1 MKKLSKVALSAGLAM
16 LSTSI
21 YAKSIYISGSI
32 KSVSPKV
39 EVVYPDEMYRG
50 VEEYSVVA
58 RELANSGCSLHVNE
72 TDSYTTDSD
81 DLKCYFEW
89 TDDTDNS
96 WIPNGFNVSG
106 RPLGGAGE
114 HSRSYRISY
123 FSGTSKEKVTIL
135 EDSVSYTLIE
145 PPAPVLVKVNTQ
157 SNTSSA
163 NGLVYVSHNSNERLQ
178 TAIIEVEERPYDQ
191 IVHLTQ
197 FNQSCSIPKGQ
208 TQCDLNIGDIG
219 FSEDNSIMGEVYT
232 SIKVTDKYDFISTP
246 VEQLRYAWDYRPP
259 VIEQFAYKATGND
272 ENSPVVVTVENQTV
286 EVANNEAIIVLTS
299 PHSANYE
306 DRWWL
311 PTSVSV
317 EFKTDEDIKQVS
329 EYITLDGVDI
339 RRLFQE
345 TKVSSASGKIRS
357 LGQPQQ
363 IGDSFVYRVPLG
375 SVNDGQYLTEVVA
388 SDIYN
393 NNSSITDEKMEL
405 DRLPPQI
412 RLYNN
417 WTKFDNGDEINFIE
431 HMVITVQD
439 DTSTENEILDI
450 MLDGK
455 KVDFVGEF
463 PQAKYITTPV
473 DWQSNTAHTITVQAR
488 DKNNNHVETT
498 YSISFLPLDFMF
510 KNIDDLKV
518 AHVQNQE
525 IEYNQNKGKSCK
537 LYNSDRLAIQ
547 SINNESRMACS
558 VKWTVVPNGL
568 EEAWDTTTPKLIGAF
583 NETGAATIAAE
594 IYVHDYYGRTNLIK
608 SDSTTLIV
616 SDPITPEILFEEKD
630 MFAFGYNAVELG
642 NYSIGRYRIR
652 ASSSP
657 LDITILKNG
666 KTLEDFNVAQSR
678 RYAEHTI
685 SKTINDKNSANN
697 RRLWQEDVYE
707 VQVKYARQ
715 PENVVSNSITA
726 YTVPSRKARLLA
738 EQSDDEMST
747 SDRLSIKTKFG
758 IYSSFYRDV
767 VYDDSN
773 LGEWQVRIAVQDENK
788 ELAGLTAWQTVTD
801 NGQNT
806 FDIDFEGDD
815 IGDLR
820 YYAQSR
826 VVSPNPA
833 YEASVISSR
842 SSVKILKGTAIEG
855 NMKTIRIAGS
865 LPLSASI
872 RYDYLSA
879 DDKRASAGVV
889 WYMSDDNGTSWQ
901 KYSDGTR
908 FTYIARNEGTWL
920 VRAEITNRF
929 TGEISHTDQVQI
941 MAYRVPQLTLEGPS
955 NLISGMTGK
964 YTVYDQ
970 GELAD
975 SGNLLIEWSTDG
987 GKTYVTGSET
997 FDYEAS
1003 QLGSN
1008 QIVVRAAYIGYESD
1022 EKSWGIKK
1030 KSVRTQTPK
1039 PVRIRVNSEKDIETT
1054 MTLPLVATVTPPYTK
1069 MDMDIVTEW
1078 VLPDGTV
1085 VSGNTYEFTPTE
1097 QDLAIADVH
1106 RFKMRA
1112 WVDGYKSMTYNEYDH
1127 QVQVWKYQF
1136 PQYTMAYTQDVKV
1149 APSLITIWLRRPE
1162 GENLRENLKF
1172 DWNGRGRLELTKDW
1186 GMRARFKA
1194 KNPGIFPISVI
1205 ASDDRGNWDEFTEYV
1220 EVIEADPISVDL
1232 TEYFSNTYHRY
1243 PLDVTL
1249 RPTIRGGHPD
1259 DRVADYRWYLNGELQ
1274 PHLERSYAK
1283 FEDLEE
1289 GEHVLTLKVTTKFG
1303 QQGEASVP
1311 IEVLPNIPPV
1321 CSLSYRLVNKTAQV
1335 KADCKDEDGK
1345 IVRYDWKLG
1354 DYERKNVGSRI
1365 SALRQPGETELAE
1378 VTGYD
1383 DSGDTHTT
1391 QLLIQW

>member
-1 MKKLSKVALSAGLAM
+1 MKKLTKIALSAGLAM

-50 VEEYSVVA
+50 VEEYTA
-58 RELANSGCSLHVNE
+58 IAKELANSGCTLHANQP
-72 TDSYTTDSD
+72 DSYTTDSG
-81 DLKCYFEW
+81 DLKCFFEW
-89 TDDTDNS
+89 TGDTDDS
-96 WIPNGFNVSG
+96 WLPNGFNAEG
-106 RPLGGAGE
+106 RPLGAAGE
-114 HSRSYRISY
+114 HTRSYRISY
-123 FSGTSKEKVTIL
+123 FSGTSKEKVTIV
-135 EDSVSYTLIE
+135 EDSVTYTLLE
-145 PPAPVLVKVNTQ
+145 PPAPVLVDVNTT
-157 SNTSSA
+157 STTSSGS
-163 NGLVYVSHNSNERLQ
+163 GLVYVSHNSVERLK
-178 TAIIEVEERPYDQ
+178 TATVEVEERPYDQ
-191 IVHLTQ
+191 VVHLTQ
-197 FNQSCSIPKGQ
+197 FNQSCSVPKGE
-208 TQCDLNIGDIG
+208 TQCELNIGDIG
-219 FSEDNSIMGEVYT
+219 FSEDKSITGEVFT

-272 ENSPVVVTVENQTV
+272 ENSPVVITVENQTL
-286 EVANNEAIIVLTS
+286 ELANNEAVIVITS
-299 PHSANYE
+299 PHSADYE
-306 DRWWL
+306 ERWWL
-311 PTSVSV
+311 PTSVTID
-317 EFKTDEDIKQVS
+317 FTADEEIKQVS
-329 EYITLDGVDI
+329 DFITLDGVDI
-339 RRLFQE
+339 RRLFQD
-345 TKVSSASGKIRS
+345 TKISSMSGEIRS

-375 SVNDGQYLTEVVA
+375 SVNDGQYLTKVEA
-388 SDIYN
+388 SDIFSN
-393 NNSSITDEKMEL
+393 TGELIDAEMEL

-412 RLYNN
+412 RLYNK
-417 WTKFDNGDEINFIE
+417 WAKFDSGDEINFIE

-439 DTSTENEILDI
+439 DTSTENEILGI
-450 MLDGK
+450 MLDGEP
-455 KVDFVGEF
+455 VEFAGEF
-463 PQAKYITTPV
+463 PQAKYITTKV
-473 DWQSNTAHTITVQAR
+473 DWQSNTAHSITVQAR
-488 DKNNNHVETT
+488 DKNNNYVETT
-498 YSISFLPLDFMF
+498 HSISFLPLDYIF

-518 AHVQNQE
+518 AHVQNQD
-525 IEYNQNKGKSCK
+525 ITYDQNKGKSCK

-547 SINNESRMACS
+547 SINNDSRMACS
-558 VKWTVVPNGL
+558 VKWTLIPDGL
-568 EEAWDTTTPKLIGAF
+568 EEAWDTSTPKLIGAF
-583 NETGAATIAAE
+583 SATGAATIAAE

-608 SDSTTLIV
+608 TDSTTLIV
-616 SDPITPEILFEEKD
+616 KEPITPEILFEEKD
-630 MFAFGYNAVELG
+630 MFSFGYNAVELG

-657 LDITILKNG
+657 LDITIFKNG
-666 KTLEDFNVAQSR
+666 QTLEDYNIAQSR

-715 PENVVSNSITA
+715 PENVVSNSIIA

-738 EQSDDEMST
+738 EQSEVEMST
-747 SDRLSIKTKFG
+747 SDELSIKTKFG

-767 VYDDSN
+767 VYEDSK

-788 ELAGLTAWQTVTD
+788 ELAGLTEWQTVSD
-801 NGQNT
+801 SGQNN
-806 FDIDFEGDD
+806 FDINFDHDE

-842 SSVKILKGTAIEG
+842 STVKVLKGTAIEG
-855 NMKTIRIAGS
+855 NMKTIRITGS
-865 LPLSASI
+865 LPLSASV

-889 WYMSDDNGTSWQ
+889 WYMSDNNGASWQ

-908 FTYIARNEGTWL
+908 FSYVARSEGTWL

-929 TGEISHTDQVQI
+929 TGEVSHTDQVQV
-941 MAYRVPQLTLEGPS
+941 MAYRVPQLTLEGAS
-955 NLISGMTGK
+955 NLISGMTGT

-975 SGNLLIEWSTDG
+975 AGNLLIEWSTDG
-987 GKTYVTGSET
+987 GMNFESGSET
-997 FDYEAS
+997 FEYEADR
-1003 QLGSN
+1003 LGSN

-1030 KSVRTQTPK
+1030 KSVRTQIPK
-1039 PVRIRVNSEKDIETT
+1039 PVRIRVNSDKDIETT
-1054 MTLPLVATVTPPYTK
+1054 MTLPLVATVTAPYTK
-1069 MDMDIVTEW
+1069 METDIVTEW

-1085 VSGNTYEFTPTE
+1085 IPGDTFDFTPTE
-1097 QDLAIADVH
+1097 EDLAIADVH
-1106 RFKMRA
+1106 RFTMRA
-1112 WVDGYKSMTYNEYDH
+1112 WLDGYKAMTYNEYDH

-1149 APSLITIWLRRPE
+1149 APSLITIWLRRPA
-1162 GENLRENLKF
+1162 GANLRENLNF
-1172 DWNGRGRLELTKDW
+1172 DWDGRGRLELTKDW
-1186 GMRARFKA
+1186 GIRARFKA
-1194 KNPGIFPISVI
+1194 KNPGIYPISVV

-1220 EVIEADPISVDL
+1220 EVIEAEPISVDL
-1232 TEYFSNTYHRY
+1232 TEYFSNTYRRY
-1243 PLDVTL
+1243 PLDVML

-1274 PHLERSYAK
+1274 PELERSYAK
-1283 FEDLEE
+1283 FEKLDE
-1289 GEHVLTLKVTTKFG
+1289 GEHILTLKVTTKFG
-1303 QQGEASVP
+1303 QESEASVP

-1321 CSLSYRLVNKTAQV
+1321 CSLSYRLINKTAQV
-1335 KADCKDEDGK
+1335 SADCKDVDGK

-1354 DYERKNVGSRI
+1354 DYERNNVGSRI
-1365 SALRQPGETELAE
+1365 SALRQPGETELAV

-1383 DSGDTHTT
+1383 DSGDSHTA